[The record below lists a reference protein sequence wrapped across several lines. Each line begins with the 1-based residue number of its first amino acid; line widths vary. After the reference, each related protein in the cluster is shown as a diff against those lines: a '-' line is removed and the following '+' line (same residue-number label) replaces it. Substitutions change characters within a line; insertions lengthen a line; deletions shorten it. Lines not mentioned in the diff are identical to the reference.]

1 MSNSAPDLCYVHFS
15 FRFSIFFLD
24 FRALGCAQLR
34 FGLKQKDPPLEK
46 LNSTQS

>member
-1 MSNSAPDLCYVHFS
+1 MFNSAPDLCYVHFS
-15 FRFSIFFLD
+15 LRFKKKIR